1 MSQRR
6 PLSLLHIVILLI
18 LGGSLLFI
26 NLGNRPLGGSEGR
39 WGEIAKEMVTTG
51 DWIVPKINAFPY
63 RDKPVGSYWL
73 ILLASLP
80 GHQVTEWTTRL
91 PSAAATLLSI
101 LLLYLITRA
110 FWGPKGALLSALIFM
125 TIFPLLRW
133 GRTAN
138 ADTLTI
144 AGTLASLFFFVK
156 NRHHPEQGV
165 WLYPFFIIAGLTSL
179 MKGLLGFVLPSLA
192 VFPYLFIK
200 DRRIF
205 LKKRFIF
212 HILGSVVT
220 GVALFLV
227 PFILDYWLTRSDMS
241 LYLLFK
247 ENIIRFF
254 KPFDHKESFF
264 FYFYYIF
271 ITLSPWTLFLP
282 FLVWTL
288 KKNGV
293 RNDEGITFFSLWF
306 VVIFIFFTLSGSK
319 RGYYILPIAAPFS
332 AILGFTIARTLSSR
346 NQPRTEVLLWLLPG
360 CVSLASGIALLFL
373 LFLQPKL
380 FTAYAP
386 TWTFPY
392 LYLLSICL
400 FIAGASIIATV
411 KRTFTRAFIFF
422 FSGVYLLLGTIFVLL
437 SPASGKRNTFI
448 SFCKKVNHLTKNG
461 RIGVF
466 HSADQSNL
474 YFYLN
479 EYPPL
484 ACLYEPHLA
493 REFLSFHRNSYLI
506 VKGKEDLTRLKLR
519 RYKIVF
525 KEEKKDSKAFYL
537 ITLSSKDGKEKT
549 P

>member
-1 MSQRR
+1 MI
-6 PLSLLHIVILLI
+6 HIVILLI

-39 WGEIAKEMVTTG
+39 WGEIAKEMLTTG

-101 LLLYLITRA
+101 LLLYLIARA
-110 FWGPKGALLSALIFM
+110 FWEPKAALFSALIFM

-156 NRHHPEQGV
+156 SRHQPERGT

-205 LKKRFIF
+205 LKKRFILHSF
-212 HILGSVVT
+212 CGVVT

-227 PFILDYWLTRSDMS
+227 PFILDYQLTHSDMS

-254 KPFDHKESFF
+254 HPFDHKEPFY
-264 FYFYYIF
+264 FYFYYVF
-271 ITLSPWTLFLP
+271 ITLSPWTLLLP
-282 FLVWTL
+282 FLIWTL
-288 KKNGV
+288 KKNGI
-293 RNDEGITFFSLWF
+293 RNDEGVTFFSLWF
-306 VVIFIFFTLSGSK
+306 VVIFVFFTLSGSK

-332 AILGFTIARTLSSR
+332 AILGFTIAQTLSLKSH
-346 NQPRTEVLLWLLPG
+346 PKTEVLLWLLPG
-360 CVSLASGIALLFL
+360 CVSLLSGIVLLFL
-373 LFLQPKL
+373 LLLQPKL
-380 FTAYAP
+380 FITYAP
-386 TWTFPY
+386 AWTFPY
-392 LYLLSICL
+392 LYLLSVCL
-400 FIAGASIIATV
+400 FIAGASIIATL
-411 KRTFTRAFIFF
+411 KQKFTRAFIFF
-422 FSGVYLLLGTIFVLL
+422 FSGFFLLLGTIFVLL
-437 SPASGKRNTFI
+437 SPASGKRNTLI
-448 SFCKKVNHLTKNG
+448 PFCKKVNLLTKNS

-479 EYPPL
+479 EHPPL
-484 ACLYEPHLA
+484 ACLYEPRLA
-493 REFLSFHRNSYLI
+493 KEFLSFHRNSYLI
-506 VKGKEDLTRLKLR
+506 VKGKDDLARLELS

-525 KEEKKDSKAFYL
+525 KEENKDSKAFYL
-537 ITLSSKDGKEKT
+537 ITLPLEDGSDGT